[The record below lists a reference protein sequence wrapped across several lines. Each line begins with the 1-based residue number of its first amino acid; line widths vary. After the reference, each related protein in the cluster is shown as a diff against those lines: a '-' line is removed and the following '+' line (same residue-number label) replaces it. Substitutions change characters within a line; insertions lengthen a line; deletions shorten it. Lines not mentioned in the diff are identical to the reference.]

1 MPALRREREGRASP
15 PELGVGCA
23 AMETRS
29 YFRLCSSC
37 KKELPFESTFYRC
50 SVSTCNRARMPLT
63 FCSVACFEAHVPVIR
78 HREAWAEEDIA
89 PTREEFAREQAAEA
103 VSAGSPASPPSS
115 SGTAP
120 ALRGGASS
128 PRAPEPQRPAPQA
141 LQRPV
146 APANDANK
154 ERRIVGVGAPVRVG
168 PVALQEQGIPK
179 DILIV
184 ASKLK
189 AYIRARSG
197 MNTSDGAMDALSDIV
212 RELCDA
218 AVQRAAQEGRKT
230 VMDRDF

>member
-1 MPALRREREGRASP
+1 
-15 PELGVGCA
+15 
-23 AMETRS
+23 METRS

-37 KKELPFESTFYRC
+37 KKELPFGSAFYRC

-63 FCSVACFEAHVPVIR
+63 FCSVACFEAHVPVVR

-89 PTREEFAREQAAEA
+89 PTREAFEREQAAEA
-103 VSAGSPASPPSS
+103 AAAAPAS
-115 SGTAP
+115 AP
-120 ALRGGASS
+120 S
-128 PRAPEPQRPAPQA
+128 PRAPEPQRP
-141 LQRPV
+141 V
-146 APANDANK
+146 AMPSQDAAK
-154 ERRIVGVGAPVRVG
+154 ERRIVAVGAPIRTG
-168 PVALQEQGIPK
+168 PVELSEQDVPRE
-179 DILIV
+179 ILIV

-197 MNTSDGAMDALSDIV
+197 MNTSDGVMDALSDIV

>member
-1 MPALRREREGRASP
+1 
-15 PELGVGCA
+15 
-23 AMETRS
+23 METRS

-103 VSAGSPASPPSS
+103 LSSGSSASPPAPPSG
-115 SGTAP
+115 GTAP

-128 PRAPEPQRPAPQA
+128 PRAPEPHRAAPQVQRPAPQA
-141 LQRPV
+141 QH
-146 APANDANK
+146 PAAHDAGK

-168 PVALQEQGIPK
+168 PVALEEQGIPK

-197 MNTSDGAMDALSDIV
+197 MNTSDGVMDALSDIV

>member
-1 MPALRREREGRASP
+1 
-15 PELGVGCA
+15 
-23 AMETRS
+23 METRS

-37 KKELPFESTFYRC
+37 KKELPFAGTFYRC

-63 FCSVACFEAHVPVIR
+63 FCSVACFEAHVPVVR

-89 PTREEFAREQAAEA
+89 PTREEFEREQAAEA
-103 VSAGSPASPPSS
+103 AAAS
-115 SGTAP
+115 AP
-120 ALRGGASS
+120 AAS
-128 PRAPEPQRPAPQA
+128 PRAPEPVRSSGQAPEA
-141 LQRPV
+141 G
-146 APANDANK
+146 K
-154 ERRIVGVGAPVRVG
+154 ERRIVGVGAPARVG

-197 MNTSDGAMDALSDIV
+197 MNTSDGVMDALSDIV

-218 AVQRAAQEGRKT
+218 AVQRAAQDGRKT

>member
-1 MPALRREREGRASP
+1 
-15 PELGVGCA
+15 
-23 AMETRS
+23 METRS

-37 KKELPFESTFYRC
+37 KKELAFGGSFYRC

-63 FCSVACFEAHVPVIR
+63 FCSVACFEAHVPVVR
-78 HREAWAEEDIA
+78 HREAWAEEEIA
-89 PTREEFAREQAAEA
+89 PTREAFEREQAAEA
-103 VSAGSPASPPSS
+103 AA
-115 SGTAP
+115 A
-120 ALRGGASS
+120 AAASS
-128 PRAPEPQRPAPQA
+128 PAPIARAPEPARPLAHAP
-141 LQRPV
+141 
-146 APANDANK
+146 DAGK

-179 DILIV
+179 DILVV

-197 MNTSDGAMDALSDIV
+197 MNTSDGVMDALSDIV

-218 AVQRAAQEGRKT
+218 AVQRAAQDGRKT